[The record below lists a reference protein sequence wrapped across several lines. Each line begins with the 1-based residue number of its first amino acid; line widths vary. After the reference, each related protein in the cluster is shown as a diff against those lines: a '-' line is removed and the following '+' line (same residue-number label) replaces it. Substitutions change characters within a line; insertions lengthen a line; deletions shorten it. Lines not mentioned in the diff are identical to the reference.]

1 MGKKNTRPVKNLY
14 LPGIRLP
21 VGGVV
26 SILHRITGVLLVLAL
41 PLALYALQ
49 ESLSTPEGFARIA
62 MVLQTLPSRIMLLL
76 IVGAVA
82 HHLLAGLRHLLLDLD
97 IAISREGSR
106 RGAWLVLA
114 GVAAIMLLVARSLF
128 A

>member
-1 MGKKNTRPVKNLY
+1 VKNLY

-41 PLALYALQ
+41 PLALYALE
-49 ESLSTPEGFARIA
+49 ESLTSSEGFARVVT
-62 MVLQTLPSRIMLLL
+62 MFQTMPARVVLLL
-76 IVGAVA
+76 LAWTIT
-82 HHLLAGLRHLLLDLD
+82 HHLLAGLRHLLLDIDVGITRL
-97 IAISREGSR
+97 GSR

-114 GVAAIMLLVARSLF
+114 GVAVLMILVARSLF
-128 A
+128 L